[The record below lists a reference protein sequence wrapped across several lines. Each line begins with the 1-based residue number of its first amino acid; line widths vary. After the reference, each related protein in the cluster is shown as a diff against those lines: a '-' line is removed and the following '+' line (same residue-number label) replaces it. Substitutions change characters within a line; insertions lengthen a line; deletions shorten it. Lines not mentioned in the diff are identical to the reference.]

1 MLLHRTLACLALGL
15 ISACGG
21 PRGSDSGENSTVVT
35 AATLGPQTVR
45 TAAEYLA
52 EPTYAD
58 ASKALG
64 DRYLMQCRACHT
76 LEEGG
81 SHMLGPNLHN
91 VIGRPAGSLPGFRY
105 SKALREADIV
115 WTPRAID
122 AWLAEPRRF
131 LPGNQMVYA
140 GVRQADNRAA
150 LIASLIRE
158 TSSAEGN

>member
-1 MLLHRTLACLALGL
+1 MLFRTFACLALGL

-21 PRGSDSGENSTVVT
+21 PSGSDSGENSTVVT

-45 TAAEYLA
+45 AAAEYLA
-52 EPTYAD
+52 ESPYAD
-58 ASKALG
+58 ASKTLG

-76 LEEGG
+76 FDDGG
-81 SHMLGPNLHN
+81 SHMLGPSLHDI
-91 VIGRPAGSLPGFRY
+91 IGRPAGTAPGFRY
-105 SKALREADIV
+105 SKALSEADIV

-140 GVRQADNRAA
+140 GVRQAEDRAA

-158 TSSAEGN
+158 TSIAEDN

>member
-1 MLLHRTLACLALGL
+1 MLQRTIACLALGM

-21 PRGSDSGENSTVVT
+21 PRDSDSGENSTVVT

-45 TAAEYLA
+45 AAAEYLA
-52 EPTYAD
+52 QPPYAN
-58 ASKALG
+58 ASKTLG

-76 LEEGG
+76 LDAGG
-81 SHMLGPNLHN
+81 AHMLGPNLHN
-91 VIGRPAGSLPGFRY
+91 IIGRRAGTVPGFRY
-105 SKALREADIV
+105 SKALSEADIV

-140 GVRQADNRAA
+140 GVRDAEDRTA
-150 LIASLIRE
+150 LIASLMRE
-158 TSSAEGN
+158 TSIVEDN